1 MVLDKKQ
8 IERLLRRD
16 ENLFNDVYE
25 QTKKGIYAIIFSV
38 VKNHDTAQDLMQD
51 VYMKMLIKIEQ
62 YKMGTNFFNWLAQIA
77 KNQAI
82 DHYRR
87 HSKMLSDGKEV
98 IDKMTSDQVRPDQE
112 DQFYQMIEL
121 LDEDESMILIPRI
134 VDDMKFKDIAKLV
147 KKPLGTVLWIYQKAI
162 DKLKREMEV

>member
-8 IERLLRRD
+8 IDRLLKRD
-16 ENLFNDVYE
+16 ENLFNDIYE
-25 QTKKGIYAIIFSV
+25 ETKKGVYAIIFSV

-62 YKMGTNFFNWLAQIA
+62 YKVGTNFFNWLAQIA

-87 HSKMLSDGKEV
+87 HSKTISDGKV
-98 IDKMTSDQVRPDQE
+98 LIDQMPSYTESPDQE

-121 LDEDESMILIPRI
+121 LDEEESMVLIPRI

-147 KKPLGTVLWIYQKAI
+147 NKPLGTVLWIYQKAI